1 MKIEFFRHN
10 INQKD
15 IENVTT
21 VLNSIFLTNADIT
34 RNFEEKFTQYLNSK
48 YCVALSSC
56 TAALHLSLIAL
67 GIQEGDEVITTPMS
81 FVATSNAILH
91 AGATPVFVDVERESG
106 NIDATLIEAAI
117 TKKTKAIIPVHLYGN
132 MCDMKKIKEIADKYN
147 LVIIEDA
154 AHCIEGERDGIR
166 VGELSDVACFSFYAT
181 KNITSG
187 EGGAVT
193 TNNPKIY
200 EMLMRLRLHGINKD
214 ASSRYTG
221 KYQHWDMN
229 ILGWKYNISDI
240 QAALLIDQ
248 LVRIKENL
256 VKREEIATFYER
268 NLNQLPKIKLLQL
281 PKNSKSARHLF
292 TILVD
297 DRDEVILKFQ
307 ESGIGVATNYRPIH
321 LLNYY
326 QERYEYKQG
335 DYPIAE
341 EIGEK
346 TISIPLY
353 PRLKQEE
360 IEYIV
365 RFIKSF

>member
-1 MKIEFFRHN
+1 
-10 INQKD
+10 
-15 IENVTT
+15 
-21 VLNSIFLTNADIT
+21 
-34 RNFEEKFTQYLNSK
+34 
-48 YCVALSSC
+48 
-56 TAALHLSLIAL
+56 
-67 GIQEGDEVITTPMS
+67 
-81 FVATSNAILH
+81 
-91 AGATPVFVDVERESG
+91 
-106 NIDATLIEAAI
+106 
-117 TKKTKAIIPVHLYGN
+117 
-132 MCDMKKIKEIADKYN
+132 
-147 LVIIEDA
+147 
-154 AHCIEGERDGIR
+154 
-166 VGELSDVACFSFYAT
+166 
-181 KNITSG
+181 
-187 EGGAVT
+187 
-193 TNNPKIY
+193 
-200 EMLMRLRLHGINKD
+200 
-214 ASSRYTG
+214 
-221 KYQHWDMN
+221 MN

-297 DRDEVILKFQ
+297 NQDEVILKFQ

>member
-1 MKIEFFRHN
+1 
-10 INQKD
+10 
-15 IENVTT
+15 
-21 VLNSIFLTNADIT
+21 
-34 RNFEEKFTQYLNSK
+34 
-48 YCVALSSC
+48 
-56 TAALHLSLIAL
+56 
-67 GIQEGDEVITTPMS
+67 
-81 FVATSNAILH
+81 
-91 AGATPVFVDVERESG
+91 
-106 NIDATLIEAAI
+106 
-117 TKKTKAIIPVHLYGN
+117 
-132 MCDMKKIKEIADKYN
+132 
-147 LVIIEDA
+147 
-154 AHCIEGERDGIR
+154 
-166 VGELSDVACFSFYAT
+166 
-181 KNITSG
+181 
-187 EGGAVT
+187 
-193 TNNPKIY
+193 
-200 EMLMRLRLHGINKD
+200 
-214 ASSRYTG
+214 
-221 KYQHWDMN
+221 MN

-297 DRDEVILKFQ
+297 NRDEVILKFQ